1 MEAPQIS
8 TLDSKE
14 DTPQPAESPV
24 KTQVAPQPPPASS
37 STATG
42 AKSSQAGRAP
52 VYVDEDEE
60 DQLIDDDD
68 DVAGPPSRPAPAD
81 QPRTAIP
88 ERLATQ
94 PPRQQLTPTPSV
106 VSVTSE
112 PPTTYVPPPI
122 TSQPSQ
128 SATPRRR
135 NTKPRKTDDASSVG
149 TSPVGAAPAKKKRNR
164 TAIKATLEVGRQEPE
179 THDNT
184 GTTSAWRLD
193 GGPGAAAPPMQMT
206 IVQQDEMSIMGA
218 SAAPKQPA
226 KRKRAPKA
234 AAAAAPP
241 SADTSMVEGS
251 SAAPPPRKR
260 QRTQPKKPVPTQEE
274 GTPDCKI
281 LPAEMWSG
289 FINQI
294 QHPVF
299 PTPAY
304 QDVTHDAGTATP
316 YDYPP
321 VGPPTHVDQF
331 RVPENGVEDIPEE
344 TLAAAPLRPL
354 PNFTNSV
361 APGSFIPWQTYTGPL
376 DRTTRQCR
384 RWSAVQ
390 RSIKTIGG
398 GVWFA
403 KTWTGGETT
412 QIEHVRQPLVLEPP
426 KLSVEG
432 PALSVA
438 SESEKPSKLPRTNKP
453 RQRKSKVKAEAGG
466 SASATATP
474 PTHASTPI
482 PALTDAT
489 AELEKLATNAA

>member
-14 DTPQPAESPV
+14 DTPQPAE
-24 KTQVAPQPPPASS
+24 PPAATNPTPHPPAPSS
-37 STATG
+37 SAATG

-68 DVAGPPSRPAPAD
+68 DVAGPPGRLAPVNVVD
-81 QPRTAIP
+81 QPRPAIP
-88 ERLATQ
+88 ERLAAQ

-106 VSVTSE
+106 VSVASE

-135 NTKPRKTDDASSVG
+135 TTKPRKTDDASSVG
-149 TSPVGAAPAKKKRNR
+149 TSPVGSAPAKKKRNR

-193 GGPGAAAPPMQMT
+193 GGPGTAAPPMQMT
-206 IVQQDEMSIMGA
+206 IVQQDEMSIINA
-218 SAAPKQPA
+218 SAAQKQPA

-234 AAAAAPP
+234 APAAPP
-241 SADTSMVEGS
+241 SADTSLVEGS
-251 SAAPPPRKR
+251 SVAPPPRKR
-260 QRTQPKKPVPTQEE
+260 QRTQPKKPVAPAQEE
-274 GTPDCKI
+274 GTPDY
-281 LPAEMWSG
+281 
-289 FINQI
+289 
-294 QHPVF
+294 F

-304 QDVTHDAGTATP
+304 QDITPDVGTSTP
-316 YDYPP
+316 YDYFSA
-321 VGPPTHVDQF
+321 GPPTHVDQF
-331 RVPENGVEDIPEE
+331 RIPENGVEDIPEE
-344 TLAAAPLRPL
+344 TLGAAPLRPL
-354 PNFTNSV
+354 PQFTNAV

-376 DRTTRQCR
+376 ERTAKKCR
-384 RWSAVQ
+384 RWTPVQ
-390 RSIKTIGG
+390 RSLKTIGG

-403 KTWTGGETT
+403 KTWIGGGTT
-412 QIEHVRQPLVLEPP
+412 EIEHVRQPLVLEPP

-438 SESEKPSKLPRTNKP
+438 SESEKPAKLPRTNKP
-453 RQRKSKVKAEAGG
+453 RERKSKVKAEGRG

-489 AELEKLATNAA
+489 AELEKLGANAT